1 MKNAGGGNIWQRFEA
16 ADPRWLQVGFLLTF
30 LALGVRLDVVP
41 WWEGLLTVGA
51 AAATQALALR
61 LLKLPDVGYLSPVIT
76 GLGLALLLRSD
87 LVWLPPLA
95 AALGIAGKFGLR
107 FRGKHLFNPAN
118 LGLVLALAA
127 TPHAWVS
134 PSQWRE
140 ETLLLAWFA
149 ILGLAVTQR
158 AFRSDI
164 SLGFLAS
171 WFALKAGRVLYL
183 GQQPDVLR
191 HQLLTGG
198 LIVFAFFMISDPK
211 TTPDHRAGRLLFAAA
226 VASLAFVLQHGF
238 WVQPALFWSLF
249 ALAPLTPILDGLFR
263 ADAFRWPS
271 SRSPEPPC
279 LSPASQSS
287 LS

>member
-1 MKNAGGGNIWQRFEA
+1 MTAPGGASGWRRLA
-16 ADPRWLQVGFLLTF
+16 ATDPRWLQVGFLATF
-30 LALGVRLDVVP
+30 LLLGVRFEIVP

-51 AAATQALALR
+51 AAAAQALCVR
-61 LLKLPDVGYLSPVIT
+61 LWRLPDVGYLSPAIT

-95 AALGIAGKFGLR
+95 AALGIASKFTLR
-107 FRGKHLFNPAN
+107 LRGKHLFNPAN
-118 LGLVLALAA
+118 LGLVLAMAA
-127 TPHAWVS
+127 TSHAWIS

-158 AFRSDI
+158 AFRADV
-164 SLGFLAS
+164 SLAFLAA
-171 WFALKAGRVLYL
+171 WLLLKAGRVLYL
-183 GQQPDVLR
+183 GQQLDVLR

-211 TTPDHRAGRLLFAAA
+211 TTPDHRAGRVVFAAA

-238 WVQPALFWSLF
+238 WIQSALFWSLF
-249 ALAPLTPILDGLFR
+249 ALAPLTPLLDLLFR
-263 ADAFRWPS
+263 SDRFHWPTS
-271 SRSPEPPC
+271 QRTLEPPC
-279 LSPASQSS
+279 PSPASP
-287 LS
+287 